1 MPSGRATSDPIVLH
15 QGNPIVSLLGPVAV
29 AVDGGTYTPVAGV
42 KLQSLLAMLA
52 LAVPHPVSDDR
63 LLDELWGDDQPAN
76 PMNALQA
83 LVSALR
89 RLLGPEVVAREGVGY
104 VLRLDPDEIDA
115 VRLER
120 LVDSARERSSAGHHP
135 EARQR
140 YRAGLGLVRGDVLA
154 NLTDRWFAREAAA
167 RLNELVLGA
176 EEGLIDA
183 ELATGHHAEVVSTL
197 VELVGRHP
205 LRERFRAQLIIA
217 LYRCERQ
224 ADALHAYRDAR
235 EYLLDELGLDPGP
248 ELRALERSVLAHD
261 PALVAPISVGIA
273 TGPTRRRCQS
283 RSPPSSDETTTSP
296 TSSRRC
302 AEHGSSTL
310 VGPAGVG
317 KSRLAT
323 EVAHRIASEREVWYV
338 ELAPVAD
345 AAAVAPALAAGVGA
359 AERPAPSGA
368 TAPGPVQRIV
378 ERLSERDVVV
388 VIDNCEHVAEAAAAI
403 VLDVLRACRNVRLL
417 VTSREPLH
425 IDGEREVV
433 VEPLSAAHG
442 AALFVERARSVQP
455 LVGSGGTVEE
465 AQIDAVVRSLDGLPL
480 AIELAAARTKT
491 FPIAEIVER
500 LDDRFALLT
509 GIRRG
514 ASARHPGLEAAIA
527 WSYDLLFEDE
537 RRAFRRISI
546 CVGGAPAD
554 AVERLCG
561 PGAVELAARLVD
573 RSLLIAD
580 TNGPAVRFRM
590 LESLR
595 AFGLARLTEE
605 GELAAARADHL
616 AWCRELARRA
626 DEHITTAD
634 QLRWLE
640 RLDAEHDNLL
650 AGLAHGLEVDAEAT
664 LQLLGPLLRPWWFRG
679 RRRHI
684 VEWSATALAA
694 STGST
699 TAARA
704 RVLAMSGLVT
714 ESTRSGTDRVTASLR
729 GELAQAEERQREALA
744 IDERR
749 GDRVAI
755 AYDCLQLVATMARR
769 ASIGDVVEP
778 HESADW
784 LQRAVTTFD
793 EVGDDYGSVVTR
805 VTDAMLAIA
814 QGDMS
819 RAVAHVDDAAPDRR
833 PAR

>member
-1 MPSGRATSDPIVLH
+1 M
-15 QGNPIVSLLGPVAV
+15 PVALTSLVGRDDDV
-29 AVDGGTYTPVAGV
+29 ADIE
-42 KLQSLLAMLA
+42 Q
-52 LAVPHPVSDDR
+52 
-63 LLDELWGDDQPAN
+63 
-76 PMNALQA
+76 
-83 LVSALR
+83 ALR
-89 RLLGPEVVAREGVGY
+89 RA
-104 VLRLDPDEIDA
+104 
-115 VRLER
+115 R
-120 LVDSARERSSAGHHP
+120 LV
-135 EARQR
+135 
-140 YRAGLGLVRGDVLA
+140 
-154 NLTDRWFAREAAA
+154 
-167 RLNELVLGA
+167 
-176 EEGLIDA
+176 
-183 ELATGHHAEVVSTL
+183 
-197 VELVGRHP
+197 
-205 LRERFRAQLIIA
+205 
-217 LYRCERQ
+217 
-224 ADALHAYRDAR
+224 
-235 EYLLDELGLDPGP
+235 
-248 ELRALERSVLAHD
+248 
-261 PALVAPISVGIA
+261 
-273 TGPTRRRCQS
+273 
-283 RSPPSSDETTTSP
+283 
-296 TSSRRC
+296 
-302 AEHGSSTL
+302 TL

-323 EVAHRIASEREVWYV
+323 EVAHHLASEREVWYV
-338 ELAPVAD
+338 ELAPVAH

-425 IDGEREVV
+425 IDGEREVL

-554 AVERLCG
+554 AVEGLCG

-616 AWCRELARRA
+616 AWCRELVRRA

-744 IDERR
+744 IDEQR

-769 ASIGDVVEP
+769 ASMGDVVEP

-784 LQRAVTTFD
+784 LQRAVTIFD

-819 RAVAHVDDAAPDRR
+819 RAVAHVDDAGPIADRLGER
-833 PAR
+833 FSRSRLEYVKGMLADLRGDPGAAYGHVEQSLRLVDELGIHDAVTAQARLLVPLAHRAGEDGLATAWSSFVQRSSDRAADFDGGVLAAANNHVGLAARTAGGYERAADAHRLALTWYRDADVPAGAAFSESCLGFLAADQHDEDAARLHHRAALEAAITADDDAALALALEGVAASIASRDPARAAELLGAAAELWSATPDTIATHRADLERTTTVIRGALDAPTLTAATNAGSVLDRPTLIALARGE